1 MKRFKRNWSW
11 LSLQSENVRDKE
23 GMFCIEMKSK
33 GCVCV
38 GGGGVRPSLCVCF
51 VYLPHSGLDA

>member
-23 GMFCIEMKSK
+23 GMFCVEMKSK
-33 GCVCV
+33 GCVC
-38 GGGGVRPSLCVCF
+38 GGVSDAACVSALF
-51 VYLPHSGLDA
+51 IYHTAA

>member
-23 GMFCIEMKSK
+23 GMLCTEMKSK
-33 GCVCV
+33 SC
-38 GGGGVRPSLCVCF
+38 GGSDPACGSALF
-51 VYLPHSGLDA
+51 IYYTAA

>member
-23 GMFCIEMKSK
+23 GIFCVEMKSK
-33 GCVCV
+33 GCVSDPACV
-38 GGGGVRPSLCVCF
+38 SALF
-51 VYLPHSGLDA
+51 IYHTAA